1 MSRGLEKKGE
11 REGISVLERRKG
23 SRIRSFRPPL
33 PGIEMIL
40 GLLANRKDGDV
51 GLVGRFDEA
60 RVQDLP
66 GGLTV
71 VFKA

>member
-1 MSRGLEKKGE
+1 LK
-11 REGISVLERRKG
+11 RKG
-23 SRIRSFRPPL
+23 NEKGLACWNDGKGRRIRSFRPPL

-51 GLVGRFDEA
+51 ELVGFDEA
-60 RVQDLP
+60 LAQDLP

-71 VFKA
+71 VFRA

>member
-1 MSRGLEKKGE
+1 
-11 REGISVLERRKG
+11 
-23 SRIRSFRPPL
+23 
-33 PGIEMIL
+33 MIL